1 MEINSSEPP
10 ETDSSETWDVGLAGS
25 PAGIKAKAAAII
37 TAIIPIKKY
46 SWLFLIQTPPFSYL
60 D

>member
-37 TAIIPIKKY
+37 KAIAPIKKY
-46 SWLFLIQTPPFSYL
+46 C
-60 D
+60 